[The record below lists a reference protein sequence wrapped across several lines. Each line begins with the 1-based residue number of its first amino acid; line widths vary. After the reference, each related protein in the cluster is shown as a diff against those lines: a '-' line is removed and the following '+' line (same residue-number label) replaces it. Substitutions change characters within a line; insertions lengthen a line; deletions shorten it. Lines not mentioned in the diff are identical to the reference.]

1 MIRRSTTESLA
12 ARAAASGDIAGINS
26 AALTEKAHFHRLKN
40 MYPNISDMWDF
51 RHSRNRPT
59 ALAAGTQFLNLV
71 LGRDPAVVE
80 RSAGLT
86 LTANALRFTGA
97 GASITP
103 LIKLPNS
110 ARPEPGMKQYGFLL
124 MGNIIA
130 KSGTFAHG
138 LLGWGATT
146 TTGITVTLPFT
157 ASATG
162 NFGSRF
168 NNANIGGV
176 YNESFNSPVYPVAT
190 QAATY
195 TVGTP
200 FMLGHGWEGGTE
212 NLGTK
217 RWTTLNEKFGRQ
229 ISTTDGTFSGEAID
243 NPFYVGGNNSN
254 NNTGLVF
261 DVFGIAIVKWM
272 ASQGEPP
279 ADVREV
285 WRDAYWMMGLDLLT
299 GYVPPAP

>member
-1 MIRRSTTESLA
+1 MIRRGTTISIA
-12 ARAAASGDIAGINS
+12 ARAAAMGDTAGINS
-26 AALTEKAHFHRLKN
+26 AALSEKAHFHRLKN
-40 MYPNISDMWDF
+40 LYPNISDMWDF
-51 RHSRNRPT
+51 RHSRDRP
-59 ALAAGTQFLNLV
+59 ASLAAGTQFPNLV
-71 LGRDPAVVE
+71 LGRDPAVADRVT
-80 RSAGLT
+80 GLS
-86 LTANALRFTGA
+86 LTANALRFTGSA
-97 GASITP
+97 ATTTP
-103 LIKLPNS
+103 RIQLPNT

-130 KSGTFAHG
+130 KSGTVAHG
-138 LLGWGATT
+138 LLGWGVPT
-146 TTGITVTLPFT
+146 TTGIAVTLPAT

-176 YNESFNSPVYPVAT
+176 YDETYNSSVYPVPV
-190 QAATY
+190 QSATY

-200 FMLGHGWEGGTE
+200 FMLGHGWGGSTE

-217 RWTTLNEKFGRQ
+217 RWTTLNDKFGRQ

-243 NPFYVGGNNSN
+243 NPFYVGGTSN
-254 NNTGLVF
+254 NNNAGLVF

-272 ASQGEPP
+272 ANQGEPP

-285 WRDAYWMMGLDLLT
+285 WRAAWKMMGLDLLA
-299 GYVPPAP
+299 GYAP